1 MTNFEQLKQRFDNDD
16 MFDAILGFPNQIES
30 SLKKIKNW
38 SPKHNYSQIKNILI
52 TGMGGSAIGGDFVAT
67 LSDKFCQ
74 IPIIVNRS
82 YEIPNWV
89 NEDTLV
95 ISSSYSGNTEE
106 TLTALDLVCGK
117 NAHII
122 AVTTGG
128 KLLEIAEKNNFDIV
142 NVTPG
147 LQPRAALGLS
157 MALNLLLLEKIGLV
171 SDNVMTQFFENSL
184 DKLKSVSNQYSTFS
198 NDNPAI
204 QFAELIHDKFPI
216 IYAGEGWQANCAL
229 RMRGQLAENAKI
241 LGSNLNFPEQN
252 HNEIEGWTCNKD
264 IIKNTII
271 CWILDK
277 DDHIQV
283 QKRMKITKE
292 LLSEYPSNQI
302 ELKTEGN
309 SEIER
314 ALCLIHLID
323 WISYYSA
330 LLNKV
335 DPTPV
340 ERITE
345 LKNKL
350 K

>member
-1 MTNFEQLKQRFDNDD
+1 
-16 MFDAILGFPNQIES
+16 
-30 SLKKIKNW
+30 
-38 SPKHNYSQIKNILI
+38 
-52 TGMGGSAIGGDFVAT
+52 
-67 LSDKFCQ
+67 
-74 IPIIVNRS
+74 
-82 YEIPNWV
+82 
-89 NEDTLV
+89 
-95 ISSSYSGNTEE
+95 
-106 TLTALDLVCGK
+106 LDLVCGK

-142 NVTPG
+142 NVAPG

-171 SDNVMTQFFENSL
+171 LDNVMTQFFENSL

-204 QFAELIHDKFPI
+204 QFAELIHNKFPI

-241 LGSNLNFPEQN
+241 LGSHLNFPEQN